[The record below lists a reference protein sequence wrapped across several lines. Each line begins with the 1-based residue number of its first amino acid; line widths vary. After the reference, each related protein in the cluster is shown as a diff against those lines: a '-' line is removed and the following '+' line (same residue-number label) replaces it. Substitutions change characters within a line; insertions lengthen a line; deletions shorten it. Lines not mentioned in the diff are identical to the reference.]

1 MVTFLKKPNLKVR
14 LTALFV
20 LIFGATTLTFALFM
34 YYALN
39 DSLLNEFDNSLYNYA
54 IDVTRSLE
62 APPANEPAFTLFPL
76 DEDKIFPFSTGKS
89 LISIRHS
96 SGEIIVQTEGLE
108 QWPLP
113 YKEAFLYIQQGHDSH
128 YLTLHDTSHLSAA
141 ESASYR
147 LITFPLDIGV
157 PPDYYLQIAVPMTT
171 FETQLERL
179 KSIILYGFPLLILIS
194 VVAGFYVSSKAMT
207 PINQLIDNMNHVQ
220 FGRLSDRVALPESHD
235 EIRTLTETH
244 NRMLDRIEDA
254 FRSQER
260 FIANASHQLL
270 TPLTVLK
277 GEIETHLNQNKEQD
291 QFLQS
296 LIEETDKLT
305 KIVHHMLLLSRI
317 ESGLEHLHFQDIEV
331 DTILFQVIAD
341 LQKKAST
348 RNIKIDVKIHDLAD
362 RQALKGQEDLVYNL
376 IYNILEN
383 AIKYSPQDKSVSVTL
398 TWNQDATTLDI
409 VDYGSG
415 IDSEN
420 IPLIFDRFMKIN
432 SMVKTSGYGLGLSI
446 AKKIADLHG
455 FRIAVL
461 EPAMQGAH
469 FQVTMPYT
477 ADASH

>member
-1 MVTFLKKPNLKVR
+1 
-14 LTALFV
+14 
-20 LIFGATTLTFALFM
+20 M

-39 DSLLNEFDNSLYNYA
+39 DSLLTEFDNSLYNYA

-96 SGEIIVQTEGLE
+96 SGDIIVQTEGLE
-108 QWPLP
+108 RWPLP
-113 YKEAFLYIQQGHDSH
+113 FQEALLYIQQGHDSH
-128 YLTLHDTSHLSAA
+128 YVTLHDTHLLSSA
-141 ESASYR
+141 ESGSYR
-147 LITFPLDIGV
+147 LITFPLDIGI

-171 FETQLERL
+171 FEIQLERL

-194 VVAGFYVSSKAMT
+194 IAAGLYVSSKAMA
-207 PINQLIDNMNHVQ
+207 PITQLIDNMNHVQ
-220 FGRLSDRVALPESHD
+220 FGRLSERVALPESHD
-235 EIRTLTETH
+235 EIHTLTETH
-244 NRMLDRIEDA
+244 NKMLDRIEDA

-277 GEIETHLNQNKEQD
+277 GEIETHLNKNKEQEP
-291 QFLQS
+291 FLQS

-317 ESGLEHLHFQDIEV
+317 ESGIEHLHFQEIEV
-331 DTILFQVIAD
+331 DTILFQAVSD
-341 LQKKAST
+341 LQKKASAK
-348 RNIKIDVKIHDLAD
+348 NINIDLKIQDLAEH
-362 RQALKGQEDLVYNL
+362 QPLLGQEDLIYNL

-383 AIKYSPQDKSVSVTL
+383 AVKYSPPNEAVSVTL
-398 TWNQDATTLDI
+398 TWDKDSTTLDI
-409 VDYGSG
+409 VDHGNG
-415 IDSEN
+415 INSEN

-432 SMVKTSGYGLGLSI
+432 STVKTSGYGLGLSI

-455 FRIAVL
+455 FKIAVL
-461 EPAMQGAH
+461 DPAVQGAH

-477 ADASH
+477 TRS